1 MLTRLVSY
9 IQTHRAIGSV
19 FLKEPIDPSYSWQEA
34 FTDLL
39 KSLMSSFEKDNI
51 KNDLE
56 IREDRILS
64 LPCSRLSDV
73 EVPSLIWLTGL
84 EDDILIL
91 EPMNSDAPW
100 SFEMRAIL
108 PVLTRALWGD
118 RLRVESS
125 TQQRSW

>member
-1 MLTRLVSY
+1 
-9 IQTHRAIGSV
+9 V

-64 LPCSRLSDV
+64 LPYSRLSDV

-100 SFEMRAIL
+100 SFEMRVIPFSL
-108 PVLTRALWGD
+108 VRYGEI
-118 RLRVESS
+118 VYE
-125 TQQRSW
+125 